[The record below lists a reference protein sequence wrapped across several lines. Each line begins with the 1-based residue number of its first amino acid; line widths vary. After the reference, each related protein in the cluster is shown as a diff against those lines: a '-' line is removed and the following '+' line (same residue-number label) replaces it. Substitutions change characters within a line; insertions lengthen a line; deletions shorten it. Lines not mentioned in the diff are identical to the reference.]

1 MPQYELRYL
10 CGRDIHEIV
19 DVPDPDEAEVL
30 ARRRLLF
37 TDPGFAIAI
46 LYEGVELIRV
56 TQRSKASAP
65 RFRRPD
71 KQARA
76 GLSPSTKPTEHPR

>member
-10 CGRDIHEIV
+10 CGPDVHEIV

-46 LYEGVELIRV
+46 LCEGVELSRV
-56 TQRSKASAP
+56 TQRSKAPAA
-65 RFRRPD
+65 RFHRPD
-71 KQARA
+71 KTARS
-76 GLSPSTKPTEHPR
+76 GPSLKPTEHPR

>member
-10 CGRDIHEIV
+10 CGRDVREIV
-19 DVPDPDEAEVL
+19 DVADPDEAELL

-46 LYEGVELIRV
+46 LCEGVELHRV
-56 TQRSKASAP
+56 TQRSKGPA
-65 RFRRPD
+65 RRLLRPD
-71 KQARA
+71 PAARH
-76 GLSPSTKPTEHPR
+76 SPLLQSKPTENFR

>member
-19 DVPDPDEAEVL
+19 DAPDPDEAEVL

-46 LYEGVELIRV
+46 LCEGVELNRV
-56 TQRSKASAP
+56 TQRSKAP
-65 RFRRPD
+65 TRRLHWTEKP
-71 KQARA
+71 ARP
-76 GLSPSTKPTEHPR
+76 GPLPSTPPTEHP